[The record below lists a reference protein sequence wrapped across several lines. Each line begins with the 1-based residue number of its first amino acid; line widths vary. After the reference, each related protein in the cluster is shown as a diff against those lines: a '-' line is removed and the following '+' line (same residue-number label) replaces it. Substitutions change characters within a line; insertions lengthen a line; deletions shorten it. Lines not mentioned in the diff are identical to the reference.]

1 MNNPLENLSKK
12 ESRQYENILDFPRF
26 IINEI
31 LPDWKSYQM
40 LKSSDKRKKNLMRYI
55 KARWRM
61 DNLQGNSHFKYT
73 DEEHVDI
80 RETKFMDKTF
90 YLVSGVTRSDAYMKK
105 YPFKISTDNIHN
117 ITYQFLEDGTRDTVI
132 LFVDPIREF
141 YCNPRTIVSR
151 DLKTYDTEYTDSQ
164 SEKNIYSWH
173 YRIYLDL
180 SDLVI
185 DMTDDFIEYSI
196 GSDQMYKIYLSKL
209 LVESVF
215 TWYWSYEEDLNSSI
229 IRVDNKKYN
238 PNNNILMILKSL
250 HVYSFIFDEDKW
262 MTEEFDKS
270 IINTL
275 KLTKVF
281 VTDKF
286 KNANVLE
293 RSMMIKEKEFEI
305 NHE

>member
-1 MNNPLENLSKK
+1 MNPLENLSKK

-26 IINEI
+26 IMNEI
-31 LPDWKSYQM
+31 LPDWKSYQI
-40 LKSSDKRKKNLMRYI
+40 LKSSDKRRKTLLRYI

-61 DNLQGNSHFKYT
+61 DNLQGKSYFKYT
-73 DEEHVDI
+73 DEEHVAI

-90 YLVSGVTRSDAYMKK
+90 YLVSGVTRSDSYMKK
-105 YPFKISTDNIHN
+105 YPFKNSTYNIQN

-151 DLKTYDTEYTDSQ
+151 DLKEYDKEYLESQ

-173 YRIYLDL
+173 YRVYLDL

-196 GSDQMYKIYLSKL
+196 GSDQMHKISLSKL

-215 TWYWSYEEDLNSSI
+215 TWYWSYEEDLHSSI
-229 IRVDNKKYN
+229 IRVDDKKYN
-238 PNNNILMILKSL
+238 PINNILMILKSL
-250 HVYSFIFDEDKW
+250 HVYSFVFDEDKW

-286 KNANVLE
+286 KNATVLE

>member
-55 KARWRM
+55 KARWKM
-61 DNLQGNSHFKYT
+61 DNLQGKSHFKYT
-73 DEEHVDI
+73 DEEHVSI

-90 YLVSGVTRSDAYMKK
+90 YLVSGVTRPESYMKK
-105 YPFKISTDNIHN
+105 YAFKNSTYNITN

-151 DLKTYDTEYTDSQ
+151 DLKKYDNEYLESQ

-173 YRIYLDL
+173 YKIYLDL

-215 TWYWSYEEDLNSSI
+215 TWYWSYEEDLHSSI
-229 IRVDNKKYN
+229 VRVDNKKYN
-238 PNNNILMILKSL
+238 PNSNILMILKSL
-250 HVYSFIFDEDKW
+250 HIYPHGIIEDIC

-270 IINTL
+270 ILNTL

>member
-61 DNLQGNSHFKYT
+61 DSINNKKHFKYT
-73 DEEHVDI
+73 NEEDVSI
-80 RETKFMDKTF
+80 RETKFMDKTI
-90 YLVSGVTRSDAYMKK
+90 YLVSGVTRNDAYMKK
-105 YPFKISTDNIHN
+105 YSVKDRLYN
-117 ITYQFLEDGTRDTVI
+117 ITYQFLEDGTRDTII

-141 YCNPRTIVSR
+141 YCNPRTIVSK
-151 DLKTYDTEYTDSQ
+151 DLKKYDTEYTDYQ

-173 YRIYLDL
+173 YKIYTDL
-180 SDLVI
+180 SDLII
-185 DMTDDFIEYSI
+185 DMTDEFIEYNI
-196 GSDQMYKIYLSKL
+196 GTDELYKIPLSKL

-238 PNNNILMILKSL
+238 PTNNILMILKSL
-250 HVYSFIFDEDKW
+250 HAYSFIIDKDKC

-293 RSMMIKEKEFEI
+293 RSMMIKEKEIEI
-305 NHE
+305 KHE

>member
-1 MNNPLENLSKK
+1 
-12 ESRQYENILDFPRF
+12 
-26 IINEI
+26 
-31 LPDWKSYQM
+31 
-40 LKSSDKRKKNLMRYI
+40 
-55 KARWRM
+55 M
-61 DNLQGNSHFKYT
+61 DNLHGKSHFKYT
-73 DEEHVDI
+73 DEEHVAI

-90 YLVSGVTRSDAYMKK
+90 YLVSGVTRSDSYMKK
-105 YPFKISTDNIHN
+105 YPFKNSTYNIQN

-151 DLKTYDTEYTDSQ
+151 DLKEYDKEYLESQ

-196 GSDQMYKIYLSKL
+196 GSDQIHKISLSKL

-215 TWYWSYEEDLNSSI
+215 TWYWSYEEDLHSSI
-229 IRVDNKKYN
+229 IRVDDKKYN
-238 PNNNILMILKSL
+238 PINNILMILKSL
-250 HVYSFIFDEDKW
+250 HVYSFVFDEDKW

-286 KNANVLE
+286 KNATVLE

>member
-1 MNNPLENLSKK
+1 MNPLENLSKK

-31 LPDWKSYQM
+31 LPDWKSYQT
-40 LKSSDKRKKNLMRYI
+40 LKISDKRRKTLLRYI

-61 DNLQGNSHFKYT
+61 DNLQGRSYFKYT
-73 DEEHVDI
+73 DEEHVAI
-80 RETKFMDKTF
+80 KETKFMDKTF
-90 YLVSGVTRSDAYMKK
+90 YLVSGVTRSESYMKK
-105 YPFKISTDNIHN
+105 YSFNKNSTDN

-151 DLKTYDTEYTDSQ
+151 DLKTYDTEYADSQ

-196 GSDQMYKIYLSKL
+196 GSDQMDKIYLSKL

-215 TWYWSYEEDLNSSI
+215 TWYWSYEEDLHSSI
-229 IRVDNKKYN
+229 IRVDDKKYN
-238 PNNNILMILKSL
+238 PINNILMILKSL
-250 HVYSFIFDEDKW
+250 HMYRIIHDEDKW

>member
-1 MNNPLENLSKK
+1 MNPLENLSKK

-26 IINEI
+26 IMNEI
-31 LPDWKSYQM
+31 LPDWKSYQI
-40 LKSSDKRKKNLMRYI
+40 LKSSDKRRKTLLRYI
-55 KARWRM
+55 KAKWRM
-61 DNLQGNSHFKYT
+61 DNLQGKSHFKYT
-73 DEEHVDI
+73 DEEHVAI

-90 YLVSGVTRSDAYMKK
+90 YLVSGVTRSDSYMKK
-105 YPFKISTDNIHN
+105 YPFKNNTYNIQN

-151 DLKTYDTEYTDSQ
+151 DLKEYDKEYLESQ

-185 DMTDDFIEYSI
+185 DMTDDFIEYTI
-196 GSDQMYKIYLSKL
+196 GPDLMHKISLSKL

-215 TWYWSYEEDLNSSI
+215 TWYWSYEEDLHSSI
-229 IRVDNKKYN
+229 IRVDDKKYN
-238 PNNNILMILKSL
+238 PINNILMILKSL
-250 HVYSFIFDEDKW
+250 HVYSFVFDEDKW

-286 KNANVLE
+286 KNATVLE

>member
-1 MNNPLENLSKK
+1 MNPLENLSKK

-26 IINEI
+26 IMNEI
-31 LPDWKSYQM
+31 LPDWKSYQI
-40 LKSSDKRKKNLMRYI
+40 LKSSDKRRKTLLRYI

-61 DNLQGNSHFKYT
+61 DNLQGKSYFKYT
-73 DEEHVDI
+73 DEEHVAI

-90 YLVSGVTRSDAYMKK
+90 YLVSGVTRSDSYMKK
-105 YPFKISTDNIHN
+105 YPFKNSTYNIQN

-151 DLKTYDTEYTDSQ
+151 DLKEYDKEYLESQ

-173 YRIYLDL
+173 YRVYLDL

-196 GSDQMYKIYLSKL
+196 GSDQIHKIYLSKL

-215 TWYWSYEEDLNSSI
+215 TWYWSYEEDLHSSI
-229 IRVDNKKYN
+229 IRVDDKKYN
-238 PNNNILMILKSL
+238 PINNILMILKSL
-250 HVYSFIFDEDKW
+250 HVYSFVFDEDKW

-281 VTDKF
+281 VTNKF
-286 KNANVLE
+286 KNASVLE